1 MSLGKNQKKNQLLIL
16 CLVVG
21 FFVGIIYENIIA
33 KREIV
38 GLDLFLKSNLQMYL
52 QTNIVTNSY
61 AWYVT
66 KERLILFAWIFL
78 FSCLK
83 WKKIFVV
90 LILVFLGFFMGT
102 LVVMAVLQLGIG
114 GIFLCVA
121 GMLPHGIFYG
131 VAGYVL
137 LIYWYH
143 HPHQYWNRAKSV
155 FVFLMLG
162 VGIVMEVYANP
173 IVMKW
178 VIQMIC

>member
-1 MSLGKNQKKNQLLIL
+1 M
-16 CLVVG
+16 VG

-52 QTNIVTNSY
+52 QTNIVVNSY
-61 AWYVT
+61 VWYVV
-66 KERLILFAWIFL
+66 KERLILFAWIFV

-90 LILVFLGFFMGT
+90 TLLCLSGFFMGT

-114 GIFLCVA
+114 GILLCIA
-121 GMLPHGIFYG
+121 AMLPQGIFYG

-137 LIYWYH
+137 LVYWYFY
-143 HPHQYWNRAKSV
+143 PNQRWNQAKSL

-162 VGIVMEVYANP
+162 VGIVMEIYTNP
-173 IVMKW
+173 IIIKW